1 MKFYRC
7 GIIAVLIVL
16 LTGLSARAQVFS
28 SGNCLT
34 GITQDDLSGFQS
46 LPDGQIFCPLL
57 ADPKAERSFASIVN
71 GTAEDF
77 PSMIGAVGVGDGFGL
92 FRWGIVQLSLSGSV
106 FSQFD
111 LGAPSYD
118 LINADYIVGIPLT
131 LRYRGFSGRLRA
143 YHQSSHLGDEFLLRD
158 QVERENLS
166 FESIELILSQ
176 ELGPLR
182 LYGGAEHLISPSPDD
197 LASSVLHGGV
207 ELLPGAP
214 ILRVGNLGSA
224 RLIAAG
230 DIKVIEEQDWETGV
244 SLRGGIEGSRPEA
257 PASPISRWQLT
268 FEYYNG
274 PTPYGQFFR
283 RQLSYWGVGLHFT
296 R

>member
-1 MKFYRC
+1 MQFYKY
-7 GIIAVLIVL
+7 GIIVALVVL
-16 LTGLSARAQVFS
+16 LSGVPARAQVFS

-34 GITQDDLSGFQS
+34 APSQDDLSGFQP
-46 LPDGQIFCPLL
+46 LPDGEIFCPLL
-57 ADPKAERSFASIVN
+57 ADPKAKRSFASMID

-77 PSMIGAVGVGDGFGL
+77 PSRIGAVGIGDGFGL

-111 LGAPSYD
+111 LGSPSYD
-118 LINADYIVGIPLT
+118 LINADYIIGIPLT
-131 LRYRGFSGRLRA
+131 VRYRGFSGRLRA
-143 YHQSSHLGDEFLLRD
+143 YHQSSHLGDEYLLRD

-166 FESIELILSQ
+166 FESVELILSQ
-176 ELGPLR
+176 EIGPLR
-182 LYGGAEHLISPSPDD
+182 LYGGGEHLISPSPDD
-197 LASSVLHGGV
+197 LASMVAHGGV
-207 ELLPGAP
+207 ELLPGFS

-230 DIKVIEEQDWETGV
+230 DVKVIEEQDWETGV
-244 SLRGGIEGSRPEA
+244 SLRAGFEVSRAEA
-257 PASPISRWQLT
+257 PASPISRWQLM
-268 FEYYNG
+268 FEYYDG

-283 RQLSYWGVGLHFT
+283 RDLSYWGVGIHFT